1 MAWVTLS
8 DAVGSCEVTLFSEVL
23 AGARDHLSSGT
34 PLLVTADIRLE
45 GEALRITAQEVT
57 SLEQAARDAGAGMRI
72 WLKRTEA
79 VPHIRAL
86 LDRESRGRGRVSL
99 MPMLDCGVQDGPEVE
114 VALPG
119 GFAVT
124 PKLRQALKMIPGV
137 ERVDEL

>member
-8 DAVGSCEVTLFSEVL
+8 DAFGSCEVTLFSEVL
-23 AGARDHLSSGT
+23 GRARALLAPGAA
-34 PLLVTADIRLE
+34 LLVTADLRME
-45 GEALRITAQEVT
+45 GAALRVTAQDVVG
-57 SLEQAARDAGAGMRI
+57 LEQAALDAGAGMRI

-79 VPHIRAL
+79 LPHIRRL
-86 LDRESRGRGRVSL
+86 LDREGKGRGRVSL
-99 MPMLDCGVQDGPEVE
+99 MPVFDSTGFEDQEVE

-124 PKLRQALKMIPGV
+124 ARLRQALKLIPGV